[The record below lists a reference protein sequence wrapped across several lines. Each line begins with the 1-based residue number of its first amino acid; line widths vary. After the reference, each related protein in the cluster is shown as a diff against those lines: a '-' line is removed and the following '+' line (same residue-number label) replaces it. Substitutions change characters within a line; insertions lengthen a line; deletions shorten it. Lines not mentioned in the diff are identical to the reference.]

1 VYLNEILSKN
11 QMKAID
17 RNVIIGVDVGGTKIQ
32 AGAIDKEGTIICE
45 PVTTETIGED
55 KSENI
60 FNRITGSIESV
71 IRKSGLLS
79 KDIVGIGM
87 GVTGPLDT
95 QAGTILE
102 CPQLPTMHFFPLRAR
117 VSELFR
123 LPVIMDNDANALILG
138 ESVWGAGKGHRT
150 TLGFTLGTGLG
161 CAIVSDR
168 RLFTGTNGMAGEIWP
183 SPYKEETIEDIV
195 SGRGV
200 SAIYHRLTN
209 QTKTAKEISLLAQD
223 GDRNAIEAWNVFGD
237 ALGFAV
243 AWGINL
249 IDPGIVI
256 LGGSIAN
263 SYSLFHDSMDKIVRK
278 TVCPVPAAKT
288 RIVKAALGDNAGF
301 IGSAALV
308 LQGEPTNEN

>member
-1 VYLNEILSKN
+1 MKTALKN
-11 QMKAID
+11 I
-17 RNVIIGVDVGGTKIQ
+17 IIGVDVGGTKIQ
-32 AGAIDKEGTIICE
+32 AGAIDKEGTIVCS

-60 FNRITGSIESV
+60 FNRIAGLIEL
-71 IRKSGLLS
+71 IIKNSGILPS
-79 KDIVGIGM
+79 DILGIGM

-95 QAGTILE
+95 ELGTILE
-102 CPQLPTMHFFPLRAR
+102 CPQLPTMHFFPLRER
-117 VSELFR
+117 IRERFR
-123 LPVIMDNDANALILG
+123 LPVVMDNDANALILG

-161 CAIVSDR
+161 CAIVSEG
-168 RLFTGTNGMAGEIWP
+168 RLFSGTNGMAGEIWP
-183 SPYKEETIEDIV
+183 SPYNEETIEDVV

-200 SAIYHRLTN
+200 SAVYQRLAN
-209 QTKTAKEISLLAQD
+209 QTKTAKEISLLAQN
-223 GDRNAIEAWNVFGD
+223 GDTNAIEAWNVFGN

-243 AWGINL
+243 AWGINM

-263 SYSLFHDSMDKIVRK
+263 SYSLFFDSMDKIVRK
-278 TVCPVPAAKT
+278 TICPVPSDKT

-308 LQGEPTNEN
+308 IQGK